1 MMDQDPPRSRE
12 ELVERLGDLRMQG
25 VLDTTEEAR
34 LLDHYDAMLR
44 DTEEEKAR
52 MEPEYHRR
60 IEEDGKEAA
69 DAWLSEIAFEF
80 GRRQGEAT
88 RVITDQLRVVTG

>member
-1 MMDQDPPRSRE
+1 MDGQQAPRTRE
-12 ELVERLGDLRMQG
+12 ELVARLGDLRMQG
-25 VLDTTEEAR
+25 VLDVAEETR

-60 IEEDGKEAA
+60 VEEDGKEAA
-69 DAWLSEIAFEF
+69 DKWLSEIAFEF

-88 RVITDQLRVVTG
+88 RTITDQLRVVTG